1 MSKLIIISAPS
12 GSGKSTIINSIMTN
26 HPELHLAFSIS
37 CTTRPPRGNEQDGIE
52 YHFITPDQFR
62 HHIDNGDFIEY
73 EEVYKDRYYGTL
85 KSQIEKQSQAGQTV
99 VFDVDVNGGIR
110 LKEHFKQQA
119 LSIFIQPPSIDTL
132 RQRLEKRGTDT
143 PEVIDDRIARA
154 QYELSQAHKFDK
166 IIVND
171 DLQTAQ
177 EETYQLVKAFLND

>member
-1 MSKLIIISAPS
+1 MPKLIIISAPS

-154 QYELSQAHKFDK
+154 QYELSQAYKFDK

-171 DLQTAQ
+171 DLQTALN
-177 EETYQLVKAFLND
+177 ETYHQISNCLK

>member
-1 MSKLIIISAPS
+1 MPKLIIISAPS

-73 EEVYKDRYYGTL
+73 EEVYKDIYYGTL

-171 DLQTAQ
+171 DLQTALN
-177 EETYQLVKAFLND
+177 ETYHQISNFLK